1 MGLNLLWEPEQ
12 SDELK
17 KRLSSAA
24 ALEYFDKNAPTKVI
38 ADTSPVCLGAVLMQ
52 QQGKELRVIS
62 YASQSL
68 SDTERQYSQT

>member
-1 MGLNLLWEPEQ
+1 MGLNLLWGPEQ
-12 SDELK
+12 FDELK

-24 ALEYFDKNAPTKVI
+24 AFEYFDKNAPTKVI
-38 ADTSPVCLGAVLMQ
+38 ADTSPVGLRAVLMQ